1 MKKAVLSKPETK
13 SRPASKTVKTSRQDP
28 ILAELWVVKARLN
41 REARYDPAIL
51 MRNIKRMANAFRAAS
66 D

>member
-1 MKKAVLSKPETK
+1 MKKTALSKPELK
-13 SRPASKTVKTSRQDP
+13 PRAASKTVKTSRQDP
-28 ILAELWVVKARLN
+28 ILAELWAIKARLN
-41 REARYDPAIL
+41 REARYDPAVL